1 MNIQPLIRLLL
12 VAVLPFLA
20 SCKGG
25 NAHIVAEGGD
35 TIKMEYAE
43 NLRLVRHDGFITAS
57 VRNPWDTTK
66 TLHTLSLIHI

>member
-57 VRNPWDTTK
+57 Q
-66 TLHTLSLIHI
+66 SLGYDKNTPYIYSCP